1 MPYLI
6 MFLVNEVIHL
16 PLHDFLHCKDNK
28 ETKDYMLCNAR
39 KYKNDFVLCKF
50 HEMRKPRNVPTRMR
64 QSR

>member
-1 MPYLI
+1 

-64 QSR
+64 Q